1 MGKYKK
7 REHSKKPETS
17 GRKAPEQIQY
27 EASAE
32 AGGNEAVTGLQQ
44 LYGNRIVRSIAS
56 GAGQVRLDPQVT
68 AHINTAKGRGN
79 PLEKGLAEDMGAAF
93 SRDFSDVR
101 VHDDSES
108 AGLAERLN
116 ARAFTAGNDIFIK
129 DGTPGL
135 HTQQGIDIL
144 SHELTHVVQQD
155 GAAGNVQSLIDRPE
169 LEQQAEGHAAGV
181 ASHLDAV
188 AVQRTEDP
196 PLTERRMTAELA
208 DEQIRGRFGDFIRQY
223 VDSEGRAPAAAGMI
237 HVVDDAEFRRHYEE
251 EYNTPEDQAAH
262 PYEGINA
269 FVDATGQAWV
279 HSERGTV
286 GTVVHEA
293 LHMYSQPEALEAA
306 MGRNGK
312 GGMTEYFTIR
322 VCLRMD
328 IERDYGEYREAAQC
342 MENLADKAGDIWMLN
357 AFFRGHIWALG
368 HHIDMLMGVPHFWR
382 VWCNLVRAGRFDD
395 ANRILE
401 MDVDQLQETIGRLWG
416 QMTNI
421 ENFLVPDY

>member
-1 MGKYKK
+1 MGKQKK
-7 REHSKKPETS
+7 REHVKKRESAGLKTPALIRDETVADDGGTES
-17 GRKAPEQIQY
+17 IAGMQQI
-27 EASAE
+27 
-32 AGGNEAVTGLQQ
+32 
-44 LYGNRIVRSIAS
+44 YGNRIVRNMAGGAGPLRLEPQIAS
-56 GAGQVRLDPQVT
+56 R
-68 AHINTAKGRGN
+68 INAARGRGN
-79 PLEKGLAEDMGAAF
+79 PLEHGLAEDMGAAF
-93 SRDFSDVR
+93 SHDFSDVR
-101 VHDDSES
+101 IHDDSES
-108 AGLAERLN
+108 AGLAERLH
-116 ARAFTAGNDIFIK
+116 ARAFTAGNDIFVK
-129 DGTPGL
+129 DGTPSL
-135 HTQQGIDIL
+135 DTKQGMEIL

-155 GAAGNVQSLIDRPE
+155 GAAGSVQSLIARPE
-169 LEQQAEGHAAGV
+169 LELQAEGQAAS
-181 ASHLDAV
+181 AATHLDAV

-223 VDSEGRAPAAAGMI
+223 VDSEGRATAAAGRI

-269 FVDATGQAWV
+269 FVDAAGQAWV

-286 GTVVHEA
+286 GTVIHEA
-293 LHMYSQPEALEAA
+293 LHMYSQPEALEDA

-312 GGMTEYFTIR
+312 EGMTEYFTIR

-328 IERDYGEYREAAQC
+328 IERDYEEYREAAQC
-342 MENLADKAGDIWMLN
+342 IENLAGHAGDIWMLN

-368 HHIDMLMGVPHFWR
+368 HHMDMLMGVPHFWR

-401 MDVDQLQETIGRLWG
+401 MDADQLQETIERLWG